1 MDLLLLG
8 GFEYLVQG
16 FCEGCAQALLVCE
29 IRISLS
35 RVFLA
40 GSHASYIIII
50 IIIPWG
56 TPVAVQFGLVL

>member
-35 RVFLA
+35 GVFLA
-40 GSHASYIIII
+40 ESHASYII